1 MVSKP
6 NDCIFPYDFKDAVRK
21 RVFCSYL
28 SDELALFWNSEW
40 NNVFTKPL
48 LFLSV
53 DLTQNGIVEIAGTE
67 RALLGFFLAK
77 LHKIDPDVLVVSS
90 NACIHL
96 LCCWCISLII
106 FQIWPHLPFDAL
118 GPWHLWIWPW
128 SAPAEN
134 QCVQSASLVKD
145 RPSKKSQHA
154 QTGGANLLWGLEV
167 IWVRFFKS
175 CFNPFVHI
183 LFISGSQWLCWE
195 ECHLWTPGLWCWDL
209 CQRTDPL

>member
-1 MVSKP
+1 MQWWASPTIVSFHMTSKMQLEKGYFVL
-6 NDCIFPYDFKDAVRK
+6 IYQMM
-21 RVFCSYL
+21 
-28 SDELALFWNSEW
+28 LALFWNSEW
-40 NNVFTKPL
+40 NDVFTKPL

-145 RPSKKSQHA
+145 WPSKKSQHA

-167 IWVRFFKS
+167 IWVRFF
-175 CFNPFVHI
+175 
-183 LFISGSQWLCWE
+183 
-195 ECHLWTPGLWCWDL
+195 
-209 CQRTDPL
+209 